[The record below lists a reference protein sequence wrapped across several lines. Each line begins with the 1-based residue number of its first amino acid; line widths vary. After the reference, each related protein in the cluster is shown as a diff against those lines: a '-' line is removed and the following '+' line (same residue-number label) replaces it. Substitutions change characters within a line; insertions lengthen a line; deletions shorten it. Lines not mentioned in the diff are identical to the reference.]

1 MEGQAR
7 TVRATTVASTLLAT
21 LVLSASAAAQNP
33 PPPVPTPA
41 PPAPVPTPAPAPV
54 AGKLG
59 LKVTAKHRDRKR
71 QVALRGEKLLVSG
84 TLTPFV
90 AGQTVTVRVRAG
102 RKTVVKR
109 KVAVGQAPDG
119 RGVYAVGLRVR
130 RTGWLNVR
138 AAHAA
143 TPELATTRSKRAR
156 LLVATPRLGYGS
168 SGSLVRILQRKLRA
182 MRYDAHVTGAYDAA
196 TGRAVLTYRKVNGR
210 PRIESADGRVV
221 RGVLLGRGGWKVRH
235 PGAGH
240 HVEADIS
247 RQALALIDGDRV
259 QHVYMTSSGAPAT
272 PTVIGQFRFYL
283 KTPGTN
289 AKGMLDSNYFL
300 GGYAIHGYVSV
311 PTYNAS
317 HGCLRVPIVN
327 ASTIYNWVR
336 IGDRIFV
343 AP

>member
-1 MEGQAR
+1 MEGLAR
-7 TVRATTVASTLLAT
+7 RGRATTVASLALLASLT
-21 LVLSASAAAQNP
+21 LVAGAAAQT
-33 PPPVPTPA
+33 PPVPTPPA
-41 PPAPVPTPAPAPV
+41 PAPAPPPAPVTAR
-54 AGKLG
+54 LG
-59 LKVTAKHRDRKR
+59 LKVTAKHHDGRR

-84 TLTPFV
+84 RLTPFV
-90 AGQTVTVRVRAG
+90 AGQTVTVRVRDG
-102 RKTVVKR
+102 RRTVLKR

-119 RGVYAVGLRVR
+119 RGVYAVALRVR
-130 RTGWLNVR
+130 RTGWLTVR
-138 AAHAA
+138 AAHAG
-143 TPELATTRSKRAR
+143 TPQLATTRSNRGR

-168 SGSLVRILQRKLRA
+168 SGALVRIFQRRLRA
-182 MRYDAHVTGAYDAA
+182 LRYPTGVTGAYDAA
-196 TGRAVLTYRKVNGR
+196 TGRAVLTWRKVNGR
-210 PRIESADGRVV
+210 PRVESADGRVV

-289 AKGMLDSNYFL
+289 AKGMVDSNYFIR
-300 GGYAIHGYVSV
+300 GYAIHGYVSV

-317 HGCLRVPIVN
+317 HGCLRVPIAN
-327 ASTIYNWVR
+327 ARTIYDWVR

-343 AP
+343 EP